1 MANCGGGP
9 EQAPF
14 PGATVDSLQR
24 DSLALLDSLRSQV
37 DGWEAQVLEEL
48 NNLKVNCRVREDSLM
63 ANGQAMLEDSAFLLL
78 RTEVKTLTD
87 SLRHSILYGNTV
99 ADEAQV
105 STLEYRQIY
114 KRLSCCSAIMPES
127 DKIQPLLSNDQ
138 AKHDAKHLPITRGL
152 PVGRALSCCP
162 FRAEPD

>member
-1 MANCGGGP
+1 MP
-9 EQAPF
+9 ENGSEAE
-14 PGATVDSLQR
+14 ALVDSLHR
-24 DSLALLDSLRSQV
+24 DSLALLDSLRSKV

-78 RTEVKTLTD
+78 RTEVRLLTD

-105 STLEYRQIY
+105 STLEYINVLVAGGQTQADLQEALLLFCDYARVRQDSTPI
-114 KRLSCCSAIMPES
+114 
-127 DKIQPLLSNDQ
+127 IQ
-138 AKHDAKHLPITRGL
+138 
-152 PVGRALSCCP
+152 
-162 FRAEPD
+162 

>member
-1 MANCGGGP
+1 MRTILTKLIAICLCFGVANCGGGP
-9 EQAPF
+9 EKEPI
-14 PGATVDSLQR
+14 PGATVGSLQR
-24 DSLALLDSLRSQV
+24 DSLALLDSLRSKV

-105 STLEYRQIY
+105 STLEYINVLVAGGQTPADLQEALLLFCDYARVRQDSTPI
-114 KRLSCCSAIMPES
+114 
-127 DKIQPLLSNDQ
+127 IQ
-138 AKHDAKHLPITRGL
+138 
-152 PVGRALSCCP
+152 
-162 FRAEPD
+162 